1 APTGRKWRGFG
12 HHFLRSYVALLIRR
26 GRVDGPARFGYLV
39 PAMGGSAMTTRY
51 LSSIVRATLPALLG
65 VLATSGASAAPR
77 WIRLSWTG
85 PTDTTMTVSWTD
97 DAAGGGQAEYRPVG
111 GAAVSV
117 AAAGTATGSRDL
129 GATYVS
135 ELVGLDAGA
144 QYEYRVQ
151 SGGRWSGWFAFRTA
165 PPRGSCDPVR
175 FVGVGDNRGQD
186 LPLLGYVKSLQWDDI
201 ALAIAAQRTLFTLDT
216 GDFVYDGAE
225 TGQWAQ
231 EFPQTEPLSR
241 IAPFFLIQ
249 GNHDDG
255 PGEGAGANYNKLFAY
270 PADNPDGVE
279 DYWAF
284 VAGNVLVAGLSTYS
298 FDMNR
303 QIDWLRGVLEAH
315 LGEVDWR
322 VVIFHT
328 PIWSSGAHGS
338 NEDDRPRAA
347 RLVPLLDEFGVDLV
361 LNGHDHNYE
370 RFHPSRGGYGGVP
383 HVWTPLP
390 HDGGT
395 RGTAQGVTYIVTG
408 GGGALANPFFSMSL
422 PHSAAG
428 ANRLNFVVVDVA
440 GGTMRLTAIDCGQQL
455 TSLTGAD
462 CSNVIEVVTLEKET
476 TVCGSGGDGDAD
488 ADAGEDGDADE
499 DADAVGPD
507 DSDDVPPDVA
517 ADDGVDALDA
527 GLDVRDA
534 TPGAGSG
541 SGCGCRASDDG
552 RLLWGPLL
560 LLFPFVR
567 RLRRDRGA
575 LRSPSTGR

>member
-1 APTGRKWRGFG
+1 
-12 HHFLRSYVALLIRR
+12 
-26 GRVDGPARFGYLV
+26 
-39 PAMGGSAMTTRY
+39 MTTRY
-51 LSSIVRATLPALLG
+51 RSSIVRVTLPALL
-65 VLATSGASAAPR
+65 VAAASGASAAPR

-97 DAAGGGQAEYRPVG
+97 DAAGAGQVEHRPVG
-111 GAAVSV
+111 GAATFA

-129 GATYVS
+129 GATYVA
-135 ELVGLDAGA
+135 ELVGLDAGME
-144 QYEYRVQ
+144 YEYRVQ
-151 SGGRWSGWFAFRTA
+151 SGGRWSEWFAFRTA
-165 PPRGSCDPVR
+165 PPRRSCDPVR
-175 FVGVGDNRGQD
+175 FVGVGDNRGRD

-201 ALAIAAQRTLFTLDT
+201 ARAIAAQQPLFTLDT

-241 IAPFFLIQ
+241 VAPFFLIQ

-255 PGEGAGANYNKLFAY
+255 PGEGPGANYNKLFAY

-298 FDMNR
+298 FDMDR

-315 LGEVDWR
+315 SGEVDWR

-328 PIWSSGAHGS
+328 PVWSSGAHRS
-338 NEDDRPRAA
+338 NEDDRPRSA

-390 HDGGT
+390 HDRGT
-395 RGTAQGVTYIVTG
+395 RGVAHGVTYIVTG
-408 GGGALANPFFSMSL
+408 GGGAFANPLFSPSL

-428 ANRLNFVVVDVA
+428 ANRLNFVVADVA

-462 CSNVIEVVTLEKET
+462 CSSVIEVVTLEKET
-476 TVCGSGGDGDAD
+476 TVCGGGGDGDAD
-488 ADAGEDGDADE
+488 ADAGDDAGD

-507 DSDDVPPDVA
+507 DSGTPDESDDVPPDVA
-517 ADDGVDALDA
+517 DDDGVDALDA
-527 GLDVRDA
+527 RGDAHGA

-541 SGCGCRASDDG
+541 CGCRTSGGG
-552 RLLWGPLL
+552 RLLWAPLL

-567 RLRRDRGA
+567 RSLRGRGA
-575 LRSPSTGR
+575 PSMMVKAGR